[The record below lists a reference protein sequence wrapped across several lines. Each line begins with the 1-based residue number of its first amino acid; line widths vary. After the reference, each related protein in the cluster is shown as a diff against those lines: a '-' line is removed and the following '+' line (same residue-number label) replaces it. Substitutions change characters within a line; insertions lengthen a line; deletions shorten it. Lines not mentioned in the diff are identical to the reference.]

1 MKITA
6 LFFSF
11 LFFNSFLFAQLGT
24 LDESFDVGTGANAE
38 VKIIAVQPD
47 GKILMGG
54 GFTEY
59 NGFSQNRLIRL
70 FPDGSVDESFNIGSG
85 PSGIVNQIKVL
96 EDGKI
101 LIAGAFSAYN
111 GTPRKFMAK
120 LNPNGSID
128 NSFNTQDNTNIS
140 STVEDFH
147 VLPDGKIL
155 MVGNIA
161 NFNDTGINYLVKL
174 NPDGSLDTSFQQG
187 EGFNYPIQTV
197 DVQSD
202 GKIIVGGNF
211 TTYNNQEVR
220 HIARLLN
227 DGSLDA
233 TFNPG
238 GTGPGN
244 KVTSVKVLDDDK
256 ILIGGGFVSYNNQSF
271 QGFIRLNPDGTR
283 DMDFEEAGGVVS
295 SAHQILIQPDNKII
309 IAGSY
314 TYLSS
319 GYPRSLMRLN
329 ENGSKDIEFDTG
341 IGEGP
346 NTILYTCALQNDG
359 KILIGGNF
367 TKYDG
372 TNIKRVARI
381 NGDFTMNVS
390 DEMNHDVKVYPN
402 PTNQSIQISSTQ
414 NWEEYAIFS
423 LAGKLLE
430 KGDYEK
436 NKNISVAH
444 LPKGVYIIRL
454 SGENFLESSSFIK
467 N

>member
-1 MKITA
+1 MKIFP

-11 LFFNSFLFAQLGT
+11 LLFNSFLFAQVGT
-24 LDESFDVGTGANAE
+24 LDETFNVGTGANGE
-38 VKIIAVQPD
+38 VKIITVQPD

-54 GFTEY
+54 GFTQY

-70 FPDGSVDESFNIGSG
+70 FSDGSVDESFNIGSG

-111 GTPRKFMAK
+111 GVPRKFMAK

-128 NSFNTQDNTNIS
+128 NSFNTLDNTNIS
-140 STVEDFH
+140 STVEDFL

-155 MVGNIA
+155 MAGNIT

-174 NPDGSLDTSFQQG
+174 NPNGSLDTSFQQG
-187 EGFNYPIQTV
+187 TGFNYPVQTV
-197 DVQSD
+197 DIQSG

-211 TTYNNQEVR
+211 TTYDNQEVR
-220 HIARLLN
+220 YITRLLP

-238 GTGPGN
+238 GIGPGN

-256 ILIGGGFVSYNNQSF
+256 ILIGGGFGSYNNQSC
-271 QGFIRLNPDGTR
+271 QGFIRLNPDGTL
-283 DMDFEEAGGVVS
+283 DSSFEEAGGVVS
-295 SAHQILIQPDNKII
+295 SAHQIAIQPNNKIV

-314 TYLSS
+314 TYFSS
-319 GYPRSLMRLN
+319 GFPRSLMRLN
-329 ENGSKDIEFDTG
+329 EDGSKDTEFDEG

-346 NTILYTCALQNDG
+346 NTILYTCALQSDG

-367 TKYDG
+367 TNYDG
-372 TNIKRVARI
+372 TSIKRIARI
-381 NGDFTMNVS
+381 NGDFIMNVS
-390 DEMNHDVKVYPN
+390 DETKHSVVVCPN
-402 PTNQSIQISSTQ
+402 PTNQYLQISSTQ

-423 LAGKLLE
+423 LEGKLVE
-430 KGDYEK
+430 KGKYDK
-436 NKNISVAH
+436 NKNIPVVH
-444 LPKGVYIIRL
+444 LPKGVYVIRL
-454 SGENFLESSSFIK
+454 SGENFLKNVSFIK